1 VALAPSSTLT
11 LVHVEYC
18 RQQAHRHGD
27 TLPSA
32 SLSSFSTSWRRRR
45 CCDHSGT
52 GERPNTL
59 SVLLAGIEKRH
70 HAAPAKEPLFRRK
83 AQASCCVGVTHLH
96 RTTAKLR
103 QWPPPASILLRP
115 RLRRMYSIPVIAGMM
130 DSQNQR
136 APSKGT
142 AQEA

>member
-1 VALAPSSTLT
+1 MWSTAGSRHTDTATPFLPLLFPPAQHRGGGDAAVINPAQVNDQT
-11 LVHVEYC
+11 LY
-18 RQQAHRHGD
+18 
-27 TLPSA
+27 LY
-32 SLSSFSTSWRRRR
+32 L
-45 CCDHSGT
+45 
-52 GERPNTL
+52 
-59 SVLLAGIEKRH
+59 LLAGIEKRH

-83 AQASCCVGVTHLH
+83 AQASCFVGVTHLH